1 MLKKGVLMA
10 KYFILAVFVCFFT
23 SSAVYSLRDI
33 DEYVL
38 NNCGSDCN
46 GEGPNCQECYN
57 TAVDLFDQDNPDSP
71 EMDFDLNYNE
81 GTLDLTF

>member
-10 KYFILAVFVCFFT
+10 KYFILAGFVCLFT
-23 SSAVYSLRDI
+23 GSAVHSLRDI

-38 NNCGSDCN
+38 NHCGDECN
-46 GEGPNCQECYN
+46 GEGPNCRDCYN
-57 TAVDLFDQDNPDSP
+57 TAVDLFDQENPDSP
-71 EMDFDLNYNE
+71 EMDFDLNYKE